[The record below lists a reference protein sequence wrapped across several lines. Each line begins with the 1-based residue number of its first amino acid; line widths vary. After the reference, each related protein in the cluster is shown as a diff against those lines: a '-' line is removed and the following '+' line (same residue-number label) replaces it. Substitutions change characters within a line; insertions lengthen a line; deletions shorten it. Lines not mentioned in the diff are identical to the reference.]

1 MSSTQSK
8 RVKRYS
14 RNQIIA
20 GAAIAL
26 VAFVGGSFFGGE
38 KYYKVVTDVFGGG
51 GGAGSSR
58 GVTNNSRT
66 IPNKVSTQRQKQ
78 PKTTKPV
85 SQKTSQTANG
95 QTFSSGVLKISVAP
109 GQSNPFIN
117 TGASGLSPGSSIT
130 RSFVVT
136 NTGSTPVTSI
146 AFKVSDSGSQIMAQN
161 MDLGLDR
168 CSNGCTTIA
177 PATPIA
183 SITSPVVIYSGSLPA
198 GQSLTFREQT
208 SMNPNAPTSVEGQTL
223 SLSYSITAVGG

>member
-20 GAAIAL
+20 SAAIAL
-26 VAFVGGSFFGGE
+26 IAFIGGSFFGGE
-38 KYYKVVTDVFGGG
+38 KYYKVVTDIFGGG

-58 GVTNNSRT
+58 GITNNSRT
-66 IPNKVSTQRQKQ
+66 VPNRVSAKRPT
-78 PKTTKPV
+78 
-85 SQKTSQTANG
+85 KTSKTANG
-95 QTFSSGVLKISVAP
+95 QTISSGVLKISVVP
-109 GQSNPFIN
+109 GQSNPFIS

-146 AFKVSDSGSQIMAQN
+146 SFKVNESGSQLMAQN
-161 MDLGLDR
+161 MDLSLRR
-168 CSNGCTTIA
+168 CSNGCTTIE

-183 SITSPVVIYSGSLPA
+183 SIGSPVVVYSGSLPA
-198 GQSLTFREQT
+198 GQSLTFNEQT
-208 SMNPNAPTSVEGQTL
+208 SMSSSAPSSVEGQTI